1 MLIRYGIKGD
11 LYITSF
17 VLSGK
22 TIMTQLKTLSPKN
35 KASLPNGK
43 YGSELRQAISDTSG
57 FKRWV
62 LDRQIEPKSAEGTT
76 DAMVQLYLRQ
86 ALETL
91 AY

>member
-1 MLIRYGIKGD
+1 MVVKAIL
-11 LYITSF
+11 THSF

-22 TIMTQLKTLSPKN
+22 TIMNQLKTITPQG
-35 KASLPNGK
+35 KAALADGQ
-43 YGSELRQAISDTSG
+43 YWSELRQAISDTSG

-62 LDRQIEPKSAEGTT
+62 LDRQIEPKSSEGTI

-86 ALETL
+86 TLETL